1 MSPGEWQ
8 GGHETVLPKCPLE
21 NAPHKALNSPQKRQI
36 SALEAGERHSIL
48 PEYRSIL
55 RAPENAPF
63 GSRLDGGGPSLEPIR
78 LSWQFPVT
86 AKYTGKIALAEPALA
101 RPLRGKPHP
110 TPLLR
115 CLTKSQ
121 HSKEQGINWE
131 MLRRSPPHPLK
142 PTSAL

>member
-1 MSPGEWQ
+1 MAHPFQNPRSNPAFGFHLTEPCM
-8 GGHETVLPKCPLE
+8 TV
-21 NAPHKALNSPQKRQI
+21 
-36 SALEAGERHSIL
+36 
-48 PEYRSIL
+48 
-55 RAPENAPF
+55 
-63 GSRLDGGGPSLEPIR
+63 R
-78 LSWQFPVT
+78 LSCLRGMAVDPVLSQSVSVGNSLFS
-86 AKYTGKIALAEPALA
+86 AKNTGKIALAEPALA